1 MDNRKKGILC
11 LVGATFFLAMMSAFV
26 RMAGELPVMQ
36 KLLLRSMIMVVVSY
50 AELKGSGVRCRLEK
64 QYALPVILRGV
75 LGTLAIACNF
85 YAVDHMNLADANML
99 NKLSPFFTV
108 LFSWLL
114 LKEELRPGSILALFA
129 AFAGALLIV
138 KPGGSG
144 FELLPA
150 LAGVLGGGLG
160 GGSSNAATVL
170 MVLNHL
176 CACGLTQQQL
186 IDLGVKLGADVPFFI
201 FGKTAFAEGIGEKLT
216 ALPIDLPHFVII
228 HPAVSV
234 STKEIF
240 SHFVLTSLHNP
251 IRIDRLT
258 ESIPLIN
265 DLQNIAVTRYPEIAH
280 ALAVLQQYGEK
291 AMMTGSGSCVFLQI
305 ENGKQAQQIVAHI
318 QATHPEYSIWAAK
331 GLPYH
336 PLANLLP

>member
-1 MDNRKKGILC
+1 
-11 LVGATFFLAMMSAFV
+11 MSAINFTPYPAPAKLNLMLKVAGKRDDGYHLLETVFCLIDLCDTIHLAV
-26 RMAGELPVMQ
+26 RDDGRIVLHNPQADISPENDLTVRAAR
-36 KLLLRSMIMVVVSY
+36 LLQQFSGC
-50 AELKGSGVRCRLEK
+50 LK
-64 QYALPVILRGV
+64 RGV
-75 LGTLAIACNF
+75 DIKI
-85 YAVDHMNLADANML
+85 DKKIPM
-99 NKLSPFFTV
+99 
-108 LFSWLL
+108 
-114 LKEELRPGSILALFA
+114 
-129 AFAGALLIV
+129 
-138 KPGGSG
+138 
-144 FELLPA
+144 
-150 LAGVLGGGLG
+150 GGGLG

-170 MVLNHL
+170 VALNHL
-176 CACGLTQQQL
+176 WACGLTQQQL

-216 ALPIDLPHFVII
+216 PLPIDLPHFVII
-228 HPAVSV
+228 RPPVAV

-240 SHFVLTSLHNP
+240 SHFVLTSLNKP
-251 IRIDRLT
+251 IKIDGLT

-291 AMMTGSGSCVFLQI
+291 AMMTGSGSCVFLQVKS
-305 ENGKQAQQIVAHI
+305 GKQAQQIVAHI

>member
-1 MDNRKKGILC
+1 MIDLCDTIHLAVRDDGRIVLHNPQAGIAPENDLTVRAARLLQQFSGCLQHGVDIKIDKKIP
-11 LVGATFFLAMMSAFV
+11 M
-26 RMAGELPVMQ
+26 
-36 KLLLRSMIMVVVSY
+36 
-50 AELKGSGVRCRLEK
+50 
-64 QYALPVILRGV
+64 
-75 LGTLAIACNF
+75 
-85 YAVDHMNLADANML
+85 
-99 NKLSPFFTV
+99 
-108 LFSWLL
+108 
-114 LKEELRPGSILALFA
+114 
-129 AFAGALLIV
+129 
-138 KPGGSG
+138 
-144 FELLPA
+144 
-150 LAGVLGGGLG
+150 GGGLG

-170 MVLNHL
+170 VALNHL
-176 CACGLTQQQL
+176 WACGLTQQQL

-216 ALPIDLPHFVII
+216 PLPIDLPHFVII

-240 SHFVLTSLHNP
+240 SHFVLTSLNNP

-291 AMMTGSGSCVFLQI
+291 AMMTGSGSCVFLQVKS
-305 ENGKQAQQIVAHI
+305 GKQAQQIVAHI